1 MSTSVSRSP
10 SAAGARQADAWLE
23 QIRRDPPEILT
34 EADLML
40 VCERV
45 KEILIEENNVQP
57 VDAPV
62 VICGDI
68 HGQFYDL
75 MELFDI
81 GGNPR
86 ETNYV
91 FLGDYVDRGH
101 NSVETFQYLLLL
113 KIRYPANITLIR
125 GNHESRQITQVYGFY
140 DECIRKYGNANSWK
154 FSTDI
159 FDYLTLAAVI
169 DNRVFCVH
177 GGLSPEVKLVDQ
189 LRLFSRVQEIPHD
202 GPFGDMVWSDPSEAV
217 ECWDINPRGA
227 GYLFGA
233 KVAKEFNHINDLDMI
248 ARAHQLA
255 MEGYRYMFADSLTS
269 PTTYPLVTVWSA
281 PNYCY
286 RCGNVAAIMRI
297 GEDLQRTFL
306 IFKDTEASRRPLS
319 PRLTVPYFL

>member
-101 NSVETFQYLLLL
+101 NSVETFQYL
-113 KIRYPANITLIR
+113 
-125 GNHESRQITQVYGFY
+125 
-140 DECIRKYGNANSWK
+140 
-154 FSTDI
+154 
-159 FDYLTLAAVI
+159 
-169 DNRVFCVH
+169 
-177 GGLSPEVKLVDQ
+177 
-189 LRLFSRVQEIPHD
+189 
-202 GPFGDMVWSDPSEAV
+202 
-217 ECWDINPRGA
+217 
-227 GYLFGA
+227 FGA